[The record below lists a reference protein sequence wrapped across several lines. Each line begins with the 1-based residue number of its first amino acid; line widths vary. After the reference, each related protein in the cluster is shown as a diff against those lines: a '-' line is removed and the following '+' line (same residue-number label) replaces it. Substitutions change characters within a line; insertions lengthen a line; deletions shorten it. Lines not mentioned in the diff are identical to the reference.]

1 VRVLDFGLAQLSEAE
16 TLTAA
21 GDVPGTL
28 AYIAPERL
36 DGKGATGAA
45 DVWSVGV
52 MLWEA
57 LAGRHPFWAASPLE
71 TARRIRAGAPPLASQ
86 RPELPRELC
95 AAVDRMLALEP
106 RRRPG
111 AGRVAGVLR
120 AALRPRAER
129 TEKEAPER
137 VLLATRAAH
146 AGLAGIF
153 TAAANL
159 LLPFFPTGW
168 PFLLGGLAILA
179 AAARPAA
186 GLAFALAAPL
196 LPLGNTSLGLALAYG
211 VLALAWYLLFRG
223 DARSGLLFCLGPLL
237 VPLGAL
243 GLAPALVAQASGA
256 RRAALAGMAVL
267 AAAGFAALVG
277 VPLPLTGGTAQEELG
292 LGATASPVD
301 ATETVAAFLSAHSAL
316 VLEALVFAAAAAT
329 TGLARTRGLWGLAL
343 WGSAFLAAALLAPG
357 GAVSAF
363 PLALGIWGAAVLLA
377 APLLRRPL

>member
-1 VRVLDFGLAQLSEAE
+1 
-16 TLTAA
+16 
-21 GDVPGTL
+21 
-28 AYIAPERL
+28 
-36 DGKGATGAA
+36 
-45 DVWSVGV
+45 VWSVGV
-52 MLWEA
+52 ILWEA

-86 RPELPRELC
+86 RPELPRALC

-129 TEKEAPER
+129 TEKETPQR

-153 TAAANL
+153 TAAATL

-256 RRAALAGMAVL
+256 RRAALAGMAVF

-277 VPLPLTGGTAQEELG
+277 VPLPLTGGIAQEGLG

-329 TGLARTRGLWGLAL
+329 TGLARTRGLWGVAL

-363 PLALGIWGAAVLLA
+363 PLALGIWGAGVLLA
-377 APLLRRPL
+377 APLLRRPR